1 MTSMYESLVGSLFL
15 FVTDPNMI
23 FFLTIFYTMVIG
35 FFGLAAYDL
44 LSRLSR

>member
-1 MTSMYESLVGSLFL
+1 MTSMFDELLLLPSDPDMLF
-15 FVTDPNMI
+15 FV
-23 FFLTIFYTMVIG
+23 TIFYTMVIG

>member
-1 MTSMYESLVGSLFL
+1 MTSMYETLVGHLFL

>member
-1 MTSMYESLVGSLFL
+1 MTSMYENLVGHLFL

-23 FFLTIFYTMVIG
+23 FFVTIFYTLVLLS
-35 FFGLAAYDL
+35 FAAAAYDL